1 MFQKISYFR
10 SRIAPQTFS
19 HTSKFG
25 PCLARVQEHKPIKF
39 ENLLAYCYTL
49 IYYGLHSMYLFYMKK
64 EQHYCANHANYAIIA
79 LWADYVRNSCGKYA
93 RVMRGNQLE
102 LVLQET
108 PHLFTVAFHAI
119 LGGISDLNIEYRLLD
134 LVRLCR
140 DSLLNQQSK
149 QTFMVKPYY
158 KSNSLSDQSN
168 LAIHKPCGTMWT
180 FSWTILLN
188 KAYVVI

>member
-1 MFQKISYFR
+1 MGWTSLMFQKISYFR

-19 HTSKFG
+19 HTSKIG

-49 IYYGLHSMYLFYMKK
+49 IYYIPFDMKK

-102 LVLQET
+102 PVLQET
-108 PHLFTVAFHAI
+108 PHLFTVALHAI
-119 LGGISDLNIEYRLLD
+119 LGGISDLNIDYWI
-134 LVRLCR
+134 
-140 DSLLNQQSK
+140 Q
-149 QTFMVKPYY
+149 
-158 KSNSLSDQSN
+158 
-168 LAIHKPCGTMWT
+168 CG
-180 FSWTILLN
+180 FALIV
-188 KAYVVI
+188 Y